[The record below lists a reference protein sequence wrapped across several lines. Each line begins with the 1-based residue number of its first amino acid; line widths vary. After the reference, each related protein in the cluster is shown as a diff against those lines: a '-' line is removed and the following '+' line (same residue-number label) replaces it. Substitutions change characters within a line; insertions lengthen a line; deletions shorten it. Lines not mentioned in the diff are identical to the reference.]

1 MKKFFILLVL
11 AVMIAG
17 CMAGSAT
24 YTNVGTLNL
33 QPMQVTRSTEV
44 SDLSLAIAKPEV
56 IINFK
61 ASNTLK
67 AAISERIKSDALA
80 LACNLSLEMK
90 KILIAKGFT
99 VTEVFNNLNTM
110 TFTQKRNTS
119 ALFTAFIKINIDE
132 ATMTELTKDY
142 VPVKTYG
149 DLASSAK
156 ISIAT
161 VEPLSGETIWY
172 KNVPVENSS
181 ISLQYPY
188 YPRLN
193 ATDSMIP
200 NELVPAVQS
209 LDGIFSST
217 NDRILEAVMKYVSVE
232 EFKFL
237 NDDIKKLK
245 NIKRY

>member
-1 MKKFFILLVL
+1 MKKLLIILSM
-11 AVMIAG
+11 AVVIAG
-17 CMAGSAT
+17 CAGGSAT
-24 YTNVGTLNL
+24 YTNVPALDLKITN
-33 QPMQVTRSTEV
+33 VERSPDV
-44 SDLSLAIAKPEV
+44 SELALAVAKPEV

-67 AAISERIKSDALA
+67 AAVIERIKADALT
-80 LACNLSLEMK
+80 LACHLTQEMR
-90 KILIAKGFT
+90 KILVAKGFT
-99 VTEVFNNLNTM
+99 VTETFNNLNSM

-119 ALFTAFIKINIDE
+119 ALFTAFVKIDIDE
-132 ATMTELTKDY
+132 ASMTELTKDF
-142 VPVKTYG
+142 VPIKTFG
-149 DLASSAK
+149 DLASNVK
-156 ISIAT
+156 LSIAT
-161 VEPLSGETIWY
+161 VEPLSGETIWL

-181 ISLQYPY
+181 TNLQYPY

-200 NELVPAVQS
+200 NELVGTVHS
-209 LDGIFSST
+209 LDDIFSKT
-217 NDRILEAVMKYVSVE
+217 NNEILSAVSKYVSVE